1 MRAYRCQSVCL
12 LEKMAKAT
20 FPAIFLIELLYTQ
33 HHCSKTKYQTTKDNP
48 NFQEFSGV
56 IQIPRVLWSYSDYPD
71 LSSAVLLCSFLFFLL
86 PCDGRIQVL
95 SLSGPE
101 WHAVFSPENYAYS
114 KTIKLFAGFLSE
126 SAPGLSIPH
135 LRLHE

>member
-1 MRAYRCQSVCL
+1 MSIINLSRRMTMCTNIPSKLSFCETTFWETVIPKISLIPSHAIIHTHTHIYIYFYIFIYIYIYTYTFKYCLDPVLRAYRCQSVCL

-56 IQIPRVLWSYSDYPD
+56 MQIT
-71 LSSAVLLCSFLFFLL
+71 
-86 PCDGRIQVL
+86 Q
-95 SLSGPE
+95 
-101 WHAVFSPENYAYS
+101 
-114 KTIKLFAGFLSE
+114 T
-126 SAPGLSIPH
+126 
-135 LRLHE
+135 